1 MQNRGMTLGPFIHLS
16 RQNPIPQQASDKS
29 MDPSSSPLVSNGVV
43 FEVAENKTKQK
54 KNPMQA
60 ILLQSST
67 CVNQPHILIFLLT
80 SLINPQ

>member
-54 KNPMQA
+54 KSYASHFAPVFHLCKPA
-60 ILLQSST
+60 PHPYFSSQ
-67 CVNQPHILIFLLT
+67 V
-80 SLINPQ
+80 